1 MLPSWL
7 QPTVEDERCGH
18 VFQKDLSRSS
28 SGLGTASMLSKAPRF
43 DKVLPCTRCIIWL
56 TVSSATVAVGFR
68 CCRKS
73 CQHFFPHTEKDIV
86 ALISFF
92 RRWGTILA
100 RSMLLCTIRLIC
112 LYLPVHRQSMC
123 SETIRCFP
131 TGSFKHN
138 ASANG
143 RLMPLQKRQINFPI
157 RMSCNPSCPLLFH

>member
-1 MLPSWL
+1 MSSKKTSAGQAPSWA
-7 QPTVEDERCGH
+7 QYQCSRKRQDSTKPYHAHTVHNLAHR
-18 VFQKDLSRSS
+18 FQCNGRRGLS
-28 SGLGTASMLSKAPRF
+28 LLPKILSA
-43 DKVLPCTRCIIWL
+43 L
-56 TVSSATVAVGFR
+56 
-68 CCRKS
+68 
-73 CQHFFPHTEKDIV
+73 FPHTEKDIV
-86 ALISFF
+86 ALRSFF

-123 SETIRCFP
+123 SEPIRCFL

>member
-1 MLPSWL
+1 MSSKKTSAGQAPGWA
-7 QPTVEDERCGH
+7 QHKC
-18 VFQKDLSRSS
+18 SRMRQDS
-28 SGLGTASMLSKAPRF
+28 TKPYHAQAVP
-43 DKVLPCTRCIIWL
+43 IIWL

-73 CQHFFPHTEKDIV
+73 CQHFFPTRKKTSWAV
-86 ALISFF
+86 ALRSFF

-123 SETIRCFP
+123 SEPIRCFP

-157 RMSCNPSCPLLFH
+157 RLSCNPSCPLLFH